1 MSLAAAGAPVERGSQ
16 AITPVLVP
24 LVKNYRVMPRNLV
37 GTLYRCVE
45 CTFISTYN
53 IQYMGTG
60 ATVLQWCDQFSSG
73 MVL

>member
-24 LVKNYRVMPRNLV
+24 LVKKSYRVIPRYLV

-45 CTFISTYN
+45 CTFISKYN
-53 IQYMGTG
+53 IQYGYGCHSIT
-60 ATVLQWCDQFSSG
+60 
-73 MVL
+73 MV